1 MKTNPV
7 PVPLPPLD
15 PVSGFRTLPVWAAQP
30 YIRAPKPA
38 PIGSTATSG
47 NVTPLDTAEAREALA
62 DSGSNNVAQRCTIDT
77 KCSNIAANQC
87 PRAACITHCR
97 EAAAIATGM
106 DPAVARAEAAKGGL
120 EGRGCDA
127 HEEKVRARKARQ
139 AAKNE
144 NKRASKKQK
153 KDGKKEQA
161 STEA

>member
-15 PVSGFRTLPVWAAQP
+15 PVSGLRTLPVWAAQP
-30 YIRAPKPA
+30 YVRAPKPA
-38 PIGSTATSG
+38 QTDTSG
-47 NVTPLDTAEAREALA
+47 NVTPLETAEAREALA
-62 DSGSNNVAQRCTIDT
+62 DSGSSNVAQRCTLET
-77 KCSNIAANQC
+77 KCSNIAATQC
-87 PRAACITHCR
+87 PRSACITHCR

-127 HEEKVRARKARQ
+127 HEEKVRARKLRQ

-144 NKRASKKQK
+144 NKRAAKKQK
-153 KDGKKEQA
+153 KDSKKEQIPIDM
-161 STEA
+161 